1 VDGPR
6 PEGPKTIVVVV
17 DGPVTYAG
25 IPALCERFG
34 ELLEGSDAD
43 HAICDVS
50 AVVEPDAVALEA
62 LTRLQLTATRMGRS
76 MELHHP
82 CRELTDILALAG
94 LSDVLKV
101 SAGLR
106 LEAGRQPEHRE
117 QLRVDE
123 VVDRTD
129 PTV

>member
-1 VDGPR
+1 
-6 PEGPKTIVVVV
+6 VVV
-17 DGPVTYAG
+17 DGPVTHAG

-34 ELLEGSDAD
+34 ELLEQSDAEL
-43 HAICDVS
+43 AICDVS
-50 AVVEPDAVALEA
+50 AVVEPDAAALEA
-62 LTRLQLTATRMGRS
+62 LARLHLTAARLGRS

-82 CRELTDILALAG
+82 CRKLTDILALAG

-106 LEAGRQPEHRE
+106 LETSWQPEYRE

-123 VVDRTD
+123 VVDRAD
-129 PTV
+129 PTT